1 MTSCIGGMNTHP
13 SKEVHFNLMNSP
25 NYSLR
30 DKKKQFRLK
39 QRSNSQVFVPL
50 KKESDFIMN
59 KEDSNKIQNDLDIN
73 KILQLENI
81 VQNNLNNNTLKK
93 NIRGKS
99 NALIKKKMIESTE
112 DYCDIIE
119 CEDEFECQKSITESR
134 KAKNPDIL
142 NEKRVNYLP
151 IQNLIIN
158 NIENVKQNSAKKE
171 NGGNI
176 INNGESQLMIK
187 NYDDKGNKNL
197 KYNNNLNFYKI
208 TKPNNISY
216 TEKNEGTLNKI
227 NENNNIQSYYE
238 NIKNSNKKNK
248 DFNNCK
254 IDNNISFNINNSNI
268 MSNNNNLNTNMFM
281 NNFNNISSI
290 NSDFNNN
297 NYIDM
302 SGNMTYFLSLEKS
315 HHKPSSTR
323 FEKKKILSLNNNNN
337 QIINNNNNSSS
348 YIKDSTNNN
357 DRNSLRVN
365 KYKWKLLPKHKYNTQ
380 IYKSITNIPNMPL
393 SNENRSLLVNEE
405 EKKNLSMTNIT
416 TIHKQNENSLV
427 ISEIKKQ
434 KDEQDKLIKSL
445 ENKIKSLENKIK
457 TEENII
463 KINEK
468 KMKKINTNNNKL
480 AESQKDFR
488 IKKLEEQLIT
498 IRKNNKLN
506 KNLLKRKDE
515 QIKGLIDSKI
525 KQEKLIKKYEIT
537 KNLKTKTNNSNDN
550 QNFNFTTKASIKE
563 INYLEDL
570 SKSYNYNNIITSNSN
585 SNLHESKVSFPNLN
599 YSINPKSTKIFN
611 NIKSLNK
618 KMKKF
623 HKKED
628 SINIKK
634 SSFLNKSVCLA
645 NLEEY
650 FNLEPEIEHKRINS
664 SMRESIKQS
673 NLINRSSLNISYSK
687 YCNDLCNKDK
697 DINNYNNKVTSN
709 KKKIYKLNKSNY
721 NLSINHE
728 NKLNIF
734 QKPTKKGKKQTK
746 TKKEINQDLNIK
758 KFNSNESSNKK
769 HKKKFSFTK
778 SKKFLK
784 KKTEKDL
791 KEMYLQ
797 AGTAQNEETNS
808 INHNIYTNSDLKL
821 FTHNDLLSL
830 THKNSFTNSGGDT
843 SATNKINYGVT
854 MSLDEKLN
862 SFDNI
867 NNINTFNP
875 YLRSISNEQIEKCET
890 LKVYQ
895 NLWNEGYIR
904 YKQLIK
910 EKKICETKNRIN
922 YNYWKL
928 NFCMVNDLIE
938 LRVDKKDLMLNI
950 KNKFLS
956 EFFRKKYYGE
966 NEKKYIK
973 ENIIFLNRDGIIN
986 INKKIFEN
994 NLFNNDVIIPVL
1006 KDMT

>member
-1 MTSCIGGMNTHP
+1 MTSCMGGMNSHP

-25 NYSLR
+25 RNSLR
-30 DKKKQFRLK
+30 DKKKQLRLK
-39 QRSNSQVFVPL
+39 QRSNSQVFVPI
-50 KKESDFIMN
+50 KKDSNFILN
-59 KEDSNKIQNDLDIN
+59 KEENNKLQNDLDIK

-81 VQNNLNNNTLKK
+81 VKNNLNNDTFTKNT
-93 NIRGKS
+93 RGKS
-99 NALIKKKMIESTE
+99 NAFIKKKKLESTE
-112 DYCDIIE
+112 DFCDIIE
-119 CEDEFECQKSITESR
+119 CEDEFECQKSISEAR
-134 KAKNPDIL
+134 KAKNSDIL

-176 INNGESQLMIK
+176 IDNRKNQLMIK
-187 NYDDKGNKNL
+187 NYDDKGNKSL
-197 KYNNNLNFYKI
+197 KYNNNSNFYKI
-208 TKPNNISY
+208 TKPNNISF
-216 TEKNEGTLNKI
+216 TDKNERSLNKI

-248 DFNNCK
+248 DYNSCK

-268 MSNNNNLNTNMFM
+268 MSNNNNLNSNMIM

-297 NYIDM
+297 NYIDI
-302 SGNMTYFLSLEKS
+302 SGNMTYILSLDKS
-315 HHKPSSTR
+315 QQKPSSTR
-323 FEKKKILSLNNNNN
+323 FEKKNLLSLNNNNN
-337 QIINNNNNSSS
+337 PITHNNNSS
-348 YIKDSTNNN
+348 YIKDSSNNN

-380 IYKSITNIPNMPL
+380 IYKSIMNIPNNPL
-393 SNENRSLLVNEE
+393 SYENPSLLMNEE
-405 EKKNLSMTNIT
+405 EKKNLSMTNIA
-416 TIHKQNENSLV
+416 TINNKNENSFA

-434 KDEQDKLIKSL
+434 KEEQDKIIKSL

-463 KINEK
+463 KNNEK
-468 KMKKINTNNNKL
+468 KMKQINTTNNKL

-488 IKKLEEQLIT
+488 IKKLEEQLT
-498 IRKNNKLN
+498 TVRKNNKLN

-515 QIKGLIDSKI
+515 QIKNLIDKKN
-525 KQEKLIKKYEIT
+525 KQEQLIKKYEIS
-537 KNLKTKTNNSNDN
+537 KNIKQKNSYSNSNGN
-550 QNFNFTTKASIKE
+550 LNFTTKATIKE
-563 INYLEDL
+563 INYVEDL
-570 SKSYNYNNIITSNSN
+570 SKSYNYNNFITNNSN
-585 SNLHESKVSFPNLN
+585 SNLHESKMSFQNLN
-599 YSINPKSTKIFN
+599 YSINAKSTK
-611 NIKSLNK
+611 NINKKKSLNK
-618 KMKKF
+618 NMKHF
-623 HKKED
+623 HKKEE

-634 SSFLNKSVCLA
+634 QSFLNNSVNLT

-650 FNLEPEIEHKRINS
+650 FNLDPEIEHKRINS
-664 SMRESIKQS
+664 SMRETIKHS
-673 NLINRSSLNISYSK
+673 NLINRSSSNISYNK
-687 YCNDLCNKDK
+687 YCKDLCHKNE
-697 DINNYNNKVTSN
+697 NNYNNKVTSN
-709 KKKIYKLNKSNY
+709 KKKIYKLNKSTN

-728 NKLNIF
+728 NKMNIF
-734 QKPTKKGKKQTK
+734 QKPTKKGKKQNK
-746 TKKEINQDLNIK
+746 NKKEEENQDLNIK
-758 KFNSNESSNKK
+758 KVNSSNNSTNKK

-784 KKTEKDL
+784 KTKEKDL

-797 AGTAQNEETNS
+797 AGTAQNEEIST

-821 FTHNDLLSL
+821 FTHNDLLL
-830 THKNSFTNSGGDT
+830 ITHKNSFTNSGGDT
-843 SATNKINYGVT
+843 TATNKNINGIT
-854 MSLDEKLN
+854 MSLDDKLN
-862 SFDNI
+862 SIDNI
-867 NNINTFNP
+867 NNINMFNP
-875 YLRSISNEQIEKCET
+875 YLKSISNEQIEKSET
-890 LKVYQ
+890 LKIYQ
-895 NLWNEGYIR
+895 NLWNEGYLR
-904 YKQLIK
+904 YKQLTK
-910 EKKICETKNRIN
+910 EKKVFETKSRIN
-922 YNYWKL
+922 YNFWKL
-928 NFCMVNDLIE
+928 NFCMANDLIE